1 MVTLGILVDM
11 NDYGSSRLAL
21 PLAII
26 TGLLLLGLYVL
37 FERYI
42 GFADMQVPTLLT
54 VSVYIVIVLASYVVY
69 LLVNISSIAHSI
81 ADGIIHNTIRYTH
94 ELFTEVYQGGP
105 VPYVI
110 VNNDGRIESMNRA
123 ALRLFEVKEGVLSGT
138 SIFDR
143 IEHDESVRV
152 GLLGEYLKQGLAL
165 SDEEARIIRRDGA
178 HRWVLISLFSFSD
191 SERRHKG
198 LMTFVDI
205 TKQKQ
210 VDIAKSEF
218 VSLASH
224 QLRTPITTMKWN
236 TELLLT
242 ATPEGLSAAQMGYY
256 DKIVQGL
263 NRMDMLVTDF
273 LNVSKF
279 ELGTLSVDRGQL
291 ELTVLAQE
299 ILDEQRLRAET
310 RSIHIEEVWGER
322 PYPMVSD
329 SHLLHMI
336 LSNLLSNA
344 VKYTRDGGVV
354 RFQCSRD
361 NGNTTIIVADTGIGI
376 PLDEQDQIFSKIFR
390 ASNARTQVGEGTG
403 LGLYI
408 VREAVHVLG
417 GEISFVSEVDIGTT
431 FTVVLPD

>member
-1 MVTLGILVDM
+1 MDE
-11 NDYGSSRLAL
+11 NSSSRGAL
-21 PLAII
+21 PLSIV
-26 TGLLLLGLYVL
+26 TGLLLVGIHLL

-42 GFADMQVPTLLT
+42 GFSDKQLDTILT
-54 VSVYIVIVLASYVVY
+54 VCIYLAIALVSYIVY
-69 LLVNISSIAHSI
+69 LEVKISSIAERI
-81 ADGIIHNTIRYTH
+81 AENIIQNRMRYSH

-105 VPYVI
+105 VPYII
-110 VNNDGRIESMNRA
+110 VDINGRIESMNRA
-123 ALRLFEVKEGVLSGT
+123 ALRLFEVSEGQLINSF
-138 SIFDR
+138 IMDR
-143 IEHDESVRV
+143 VEHDEDVRI
-152 GLLGEYLKQGLAL
+152 GLLSEYLKQGLSL
-165 SDEEARIIRRDGA
+165 SDEEARIIRTGGA

-191 SERRHKG
+191 SERKHKG

-236 TELLLT
+236 VELLESTNPAGLT
-242 ATPEGLSAAQMGYY
+242 EAQRTYY

-263 NRMDMLVTDF
+263 KRMDMLVTDF

-279 ELGTLSVDRGQL
+279 ELGTLAVDRGPL
-291 ELTVLAQE
+291 ELTALAAE
-299 ILDEQRLRAET
+299 ILDEQRPRAEA
-310 RSIHIEEVWGER
+310 RNIHIEEVWGER

-344 VKYTRDGGVV
+344 VKYTREGGAV
-354 RFQCSRD
+354 RFQCTRE
-361 NGNTTIIVADTGIGI
+361 GGKTMIVVADTGIGI
-376 PLDEQDQIFSKIFR
+376 PLDEQEQIFSKIFR
-390 ASNARTQVGEGTG
+390 ASNARSQVGDGTG

-417 GEISFVSEVDIGTT
+417 GEISFVSEIDVGTT
-431 FTVVLPD
+431 FTVILPD